1 MRPRREAAR
10 GRPRAPPAP
19 AQPRVAPPRA
29 VTPTEI
35 RRLWALFYNLDV
47 DGVGS
52 ISRTELMEL
61 PQLKYNPLAGR
72 MLKISSIKTAPGKRY
87 TFRDFVVLLAVFAP
101 EATYVAKLRFAFKT
115 YDFDNDG
122 KLGRDDLSQLI
133 ALLVPDLKRGDA
145 AVEGAGETADDSLL
159 HFATERCIAEA
170 DLDGDGMLNFGEF
183 SEAVAHSDIASK
195 LSIFF

>member
-1 MRPRREAAR
+1 MRPRRESAH

-19 AQPRVAPPRA
+19 AQPRAAPPRA

-159 HFATERCIAEA
+159 HFAAERCIAEA